1 MEGREQVSCVAFQ
14 ARDPSLSHTCQ
25 FFLHFICIIF
35 MHVIHLAAFK
45 NKKKL
50 RKLPKYL
57 GFHGDASLF
66 STKHTCFWHY
76 VSYWNTL
83 LKRSCSLIQKN
94 QNILVCSHEHKKN
107 RWPQEYQQI
116 QGCFF
121 CVTASLLQ
129 TKRLCVNF
137 TAVFLAMLYSN
148 LADEFKHL
156 LTSPGV
162 NRVTLLPGPDAG
174 EGTVPESHSA
184 GAPPAPL
191 PKALGTPFLY
201 RSPHETLPPSLTCWL
216 KPQPSPPLKT
226 FT

>member
-25 FFLHFICIIF
+25 FFLRFICIIF

-66 STKHTCFWHY
+66 STKRTCFWHY

-83 LKRSCSLIQKN
+83 LKCS
-94 QNILVCSHEHKKN
+94 CSHEHKKN
-107 RWPQEYQQI
+107 RRPQEYQQI

-121 CVTASLLQ
+121 CVTASLWWQ
-129 TKRLCVNF
+129 QRLAKTRQPIREDTF
-137 TAVFLAMLYSN
+137 STSN
-148 LADEFKHL
+148 WRLPVVADWSKVMCDWPKCSQSWWRDQHL
-156 LTSPGV
+156 CY
-162 NRVTLLPGPDAG
+162 
-174 EGTVPESHSA
+174 H
-184 GAPPAPL
+184 
-191 PKALGTPFLY
+191 
-201 RSPHETLPPSLTCWL
+201 
-216 KPQPSPPLKT
+216 
-226 FT
+226 